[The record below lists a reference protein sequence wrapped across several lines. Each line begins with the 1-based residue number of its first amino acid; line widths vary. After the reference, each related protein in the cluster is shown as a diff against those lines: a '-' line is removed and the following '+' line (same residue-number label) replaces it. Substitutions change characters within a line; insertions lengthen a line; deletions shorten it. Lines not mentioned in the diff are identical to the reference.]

1 MTFREIDERMLS
13 LIDQETG
20 EIMDVSAFEALQM
33 EHDKKVENMA
43 LWALDLGDEIED
55 IEGEIKRLRN
65 LKQSKERTQKSLK
78 EYMRYITHGQKIKT
92 SLVSVSYRSNES
104 VNITD
109 SAAVIKW
116 AQDNGMDSEVLKY
129 AEPEISKTALKPML
143 KEGKIIPG
151 VVLDNNIS
159 TIIK

>member
-1 MTFREIDERMLS
+1 MTFREIDESMLA

-33 EHDKKVENMA
+33 TREKKIENMA
-43 LWALDLGDEIED
+43 LWALDLGDEIENLD
-55 IEGEIKRLRN
+55 GEIKRLKA

-78 EYMRYITHGQKIKT
+78 EYMCYITHGEKVKT
-92 SLVSVSYRSNES
+92 SLVSVSYRRSES
-104 VNITD
+104 VNVLD

>member
-1 MTFREIDERMLS
+1 MTFREIDESMLA

-33 EHDKKVENMA
+33 TREKKIENMA
-43 LWALDLGDEIED
+43 LWALDLGDEIENLD
-55 IEGEIKRLRN
+55 GEIKRLKA
-65 LKQSKERTQKSLK
+65 LKQSKESTQKRLK
-78 EYMRYITHGQKIKT
+78 EYMCCITRGEKVKT
-92 SLVSVSYRSNES
+92 SLVSVSYRRSES
-104 VNITD
+104 VNVLD

-116 AQDNGMDSEVLKY
+116 AQDNGIDSEVLKY

-143 KEGKIIPG
+143 KAGKIIPG

>member
-33 EHDKKVENMA
+33 TREKKIENMA
-43 LWALDLGDEIED
+43 LWALDLGDEIENLD
-55 IEGEIKRLRN
+55 GEIKRLKA

-78 EYMRYITHGQKIKT
+78 EYMCYITHGEKVKT
-92 SLVSVSYRSNES
+92 SLVSVSYRHNES
-104 VNITD
+104 VNVLD

-143 KEGKIIPG
+143 KEGKTIPG
-151 VVLDNNIS
+151 AVLDNSIS

>member
-1 MTFREIDERMLS
+1 MTFREIDESMLA

-33 EHDKKVENMA
+33 TREKKIENMA
-43 LWALDLGDEIED
+43 LWALDLGDEIENLD
-55 IEGEIKRLRN
+55 GEIKRLKA
-65 LKQSKERTQKSLK
+65 LKQSKENTQKRLK
-78 EYMRYITHGQKIKT
+78 EYMCYITHGEKVKT
-92 SLVSVSYRSNES
+92 SLVSVSYRRSES
-104 VNITD
+104 VNVLD